1 MTDPPTVSL
10 PEKFPLSAF
19 GLLLV
24 LTCAAIAVHGYHLGI
39 EDEAIYLPAIKK
51 LLDPQL
57 YPYDAEFFLGQA
69 RGSALP
75 LLVAYSVRATH
86 VPLNWAVFG
95 WQFASLYLMLLA
107 CFCVVRRCFAA
118 LRDQWGALTLVTA
131 LLTLPVAGT
140 GLYLADQHL
149 HPRTLATAAILYSLS
164 AALDRRI
171 VATAASA
178 AAAFALHP
186 LMAIFGISLVA
197 LIFLPMERWSSWA
210 RPSFAMPFLSR
221 PTAAWREAVAT
232 REYYFLRNWQWY
244 EWLGIFAPVVILWW
258 FLGMAKR
265 FHSPKFLLLAHR
277 VVLFSILWFVAGM
290 TITVPRAL
298 EFLVPVQPM
307 RYLHLVYLLMILF
320 AGGFLAH
327 FVLRGRLWRWVLLL
341 LPICVGMFLAQ
352 RDLFSASSHVGW
364 PLARH
369 QNKWVAAFL
378 WIRSNTPRDV
388 YFALDPRYMS
398 LPGEENYGFRALAE
412 RSQIADYSKD
422 AAVVSVAPALAQ
434 AWQQQVHALDGF
446 QSFTPAD
453 FRRLNQQ
460 FRVNMILLDQSKADS
475 LATAGFDCPYR
486 NELLA
491 VCRVPPQH

>member
-10 PEKFPLSAF
+10 PEEFPLSAF

-298 EFLVPVQPM
+298 EFLVPIQPM

-320 AGGFLAH
+320 AGGFLAGFGAGCCCFCPFAWECSSLSEIFFRRAVMSAGRSH
-327 FVLRGRLWRWVLLL
+327 GTRTSGSQRFCGFGATRRGMCISLSTPGTCRYPARKTMVFVHW
-341 LPICVGMFLAQ
+341 Q
-352 RDLFSASSHVGW
+352 
-364 PLARH
+364 
-369 QNKWVAAFL
+369 
-378 WIRSNTPRDV
+378 
-388 YFALDPRYMS
+388 
-398 LPGEENYGFRALAE
+398 
-412 RSQIADYSKD
+412 
-422 AAVVSVAPALAQ
+422 SVARSP
-434 AWQQQVHALDGF
+434 
-446 QSFTPAD
+446 TIP
-453 FRRLNQQ
+453 RMPR
-460 FRVNMILLDQSKADS
+460 
-475 LATAGFDCPYR
+475 
-486 NELLA
+486 
-491 VCRVPPQH
+491 